1 MGADVVGCGLGV
13 GGFALTR
20 FYFNTEFSVILRG
33 MLQTASK
40 VLPWWMVHRHVWFF
54 FSTLY
59 SSPISSWRPLH
70 GGARRYPGFQS
81 GCLPYSWLEVFKSP
95 LRRKVR
101 YIVADLKS
109 SVSLRFLT
117 LRFDKSQSSALDA
130 WSNQNSKFPLGRRI
144 PLDSPTQLQSHQW
157 AGSFKR
163 EMPALGESI
172 SIFTTSLQ
180 PWHENAS
187 PHTAVSFVG

>member
-1 MGADVVGCGLGV
+1 MYD
-13 GGFALTR
+13 
-20 FYFNTEFSVILRG
+20 
-33 MLQTASK
+33 
-40 VLPWWMVHRHVWFF
+40 FF
-54 FSTLY
+54 FPCCIPHPSPHGDLSTEGQEDTLGFSQVVFLTADWK
-59 SSPISSWRPLH
+59 SSS
-70 GGARRYPGFQS
+70 
-81 GCLPYSWLEVFKSP
+81 KSP

-101 YIVADLKS
+101 HIVADLKS

-157 AGSFKR
+157 PGSFKR

-187 PHTAVSFVG
+187 PHTAVSFIG